1 MRCRSLI
8 RNTTLALFFILAPLA
23 CCQQMGSIVGVVR
36 VVRGDFPESLLV
48 SLQTRS
54 ATIETTYTD
63 GEGRFAFNA
72 VYANVYHVVINDDR
86 YQAVDQ
92 RVELRPDIQPLYILQ
107 ITLSP
112 RRVASDRNSGPY
124 VVSAQDLSK
133 AYPKGAL
140 KEFERGVQKT
150 AEGKTEDAIH
160 HFKNAIKIA
169 PNFALAHNS
178 LGAAYL
184 SKSEFADAQKELAEA
199 IHLNPSDGGAYFNMA
214 NLMLLT
220 SNLGQ
225 AGHYLQQGFRLDADS
240 AFGFFLQGTVLER
253 TGQRAAAETALHRA
267 LELDPKMPRPHL
279 ELVNVYLQE
288 GRTSD
293 AIAELH
299 KFLQVAPKDPLA
311 PKVREVLR
319 KLEADTSKASRR

>member
-8 RNTTLALFFILAPLA
+8 RNTTLALFVILAPLA
-23 CCQQMGSIVGVVR
+23 WCQEIGSIVGVVR
-36 VVRGDFPESLLV
+36 VARGDFPEPLLV
-48 SLQTRS
+48 SLQARS

-63 GEGRFAFNA
+63 GEGRFSFNA

-86 YQAVDQ
+86 YQPVDE
-92 RVELRPDIQPLYILQ
+92 RVELRPDIQPMYILQ

-112 RRVASDRNSGPY
+112 RRVASVTSSGPS
-124 VVSAQDLSK
+124 VVSTQDLK
-133 AYPKGAL
+133 AYPKRAL
-140 KEFERGVQKT
+140 KEFERGVEKT
-150 AEGKTEDAIH
+150 AAGKTEDAIH

-169 PNFALAHNS
+169 PNFAPAHNS

-184 SKSEFADAQKELAEA
+184 SKSDFADAQKELAEA
-199 IHLNPSDGGAYFNMA
+199 IRLDPSYGGAYFNMA

-253 TGQRAAAETALHRA
+253 TGRRAAAETALQRA
-267 LELDPKMPRPHL
+267 LELDPKMQRPHL
-279 ELVNVYLQE
+279 ELVNIYLQE
-288 GRTSD
+288 GRSSD

-319 KLEADTSKASRR
+319 KLEADTSKDSRK